1 MVDVV
6 VFIVCL
12 FVCLFVCL
20 LFLVFF
26 AFLGQHGRTRAAFN
40 IRILLLGH
48 FVQGSLTR
56 QRVLM
61 AGVALTVD
69 G

>member
-12 FVCLFVCL
+12 FACLFVCL

-26 AFLGQHGRTRAAFN
+26 AFLRQHGRTRAAFN
-40 IRILLLGH
+40 IRILLLGR
-48 FVQGSLTR
+48 FVQGSR